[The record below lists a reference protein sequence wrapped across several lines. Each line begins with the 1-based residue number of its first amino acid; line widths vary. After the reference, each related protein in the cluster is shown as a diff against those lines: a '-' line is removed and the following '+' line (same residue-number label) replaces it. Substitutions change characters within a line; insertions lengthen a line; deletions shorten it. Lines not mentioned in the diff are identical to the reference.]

1 MSPVAGVP
9 VALVTVP
16 ETVTLALRVAIAGFT
31 DVIATDIGGTT
42 ARALPG
48 WPGLLDRAGPLP
60 DAAAGAAASTAT
72 ATPPASAKSLTP
84 TPCPDGA
91 GRRRP
96 GVR

>member
-1 MSPVAGVP
+1 
-9 VALVTVP
+9 
-16 ETVTLALRVAIAGFT
+16 LRVAIAGFT

-48 WPGLLDRAGPLP
+48 WPGSPGRAGLLP

-84 TPCPDGA
+84 APCPDRA

-96 GVR
+96 GVRH